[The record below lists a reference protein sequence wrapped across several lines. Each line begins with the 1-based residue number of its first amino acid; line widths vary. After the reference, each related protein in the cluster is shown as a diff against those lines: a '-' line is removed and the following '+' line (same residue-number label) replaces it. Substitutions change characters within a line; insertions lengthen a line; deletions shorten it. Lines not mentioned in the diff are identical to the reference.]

1 MDEKIVNILLDLLNE
16 SKSNGIIFKEMNH
29 RFELMDKRFESMD
42 KRLEKLEEHAIRTN
56 AAIGELRIS
65 VMRLADELLNV
76 YEMEKRLKIVE
87 NIVLNKA
94 S

>member
-16 SKSNGIIFKEMNH
+16 SKITNQKF
-29 RFELMDKRFESMD
+29 DSMD
-42 KRLEKLEEHAIRTN
+42 KRLEKLEKHAIKTN

-65 VMRLADELLNV
+65 VMRLADELLRVHEIDN
-76 YEMEKRLKIVE
+76 RLRKVE
-87 NIVLNKA
+87 NKVFNIA